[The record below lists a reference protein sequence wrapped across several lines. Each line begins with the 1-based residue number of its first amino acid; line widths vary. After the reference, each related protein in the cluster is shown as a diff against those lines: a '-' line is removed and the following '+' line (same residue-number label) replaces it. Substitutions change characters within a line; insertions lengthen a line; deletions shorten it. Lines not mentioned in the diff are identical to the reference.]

1 MNMQERAESI
11 TNVRGK
17 GTHCHVNDLLGW
29 RSWKRM
35 DFKTL
40 FFSKFWNES
49 FYGIFF
55 SVTPLPTVSVHIVIL
70 STIMLL
76 KDNHIFLLFLSLFF
90 CSFLFFFV
98 LFCSFLFF
106 FWSPCSFW
114 WHFFIFFLIWNILGF
129 TWSWKV
135 NVTLWKETTTTT
147 TTKLIF
153 IDIFIFQRIYE
164 S

>member
-55 SVTPLPTVSVHIVIL
+55 PWHPCLLFSSHSDIINNYVTKRQSHFFVVPVSV
-70 STIMLL
+70 
-76 KDNHIFLLFLSLFF
+76 
-90 CSFLFFFV
+90 FLFFFV
-98 LFCSFLFF
+98 LFLVAMQFLMAFF
-106 FWSPCSFW
+106 YF
-114 WHFFIFFLIWNILGF
+114 FFLIWNILGF

>member
-55 SVTPLPTVSVHIVIL
+55 PWHPCLLFSSHSDIINNYVTKRQSHFFVVPVSV
-70 STIMLL
+70 
-76 KDNHIFLLFLSLFF
+76 
-90 CSFLFFFV
+90 FLFFFV
-98 LFCSFLFF
+98 LFLVAMQFLMAFF
-106 FWSPCSFW
+106 NF
-114 WHFFIFFLIWNILGF
+114 FFLIWNILGF

-135 NVTLWKETTTTT
+135 NVTLWKEKTTTT

>member
-29 RSWKRM
+29 RSLERM

-55 SVTPLPTVSVHIVIL
+55 PWHPCLLFSSHSDIINNYVTKRQSHFFVVPVSV
-70 STIMLL
+70 
-76 KDNHIFLLFLSLFF
+76 
-90 CSFLFFFV
+90 FLFFFV
-98 LFCSFLFF
+98 LFLVAMQFLMAFFKFF
-106 FWSPCSFW
+106 FV
-114 WHFFIFFLIWNILGF
+114 IWNILGF

>member
-55 SVTPLPTVSVHIVIL
+55 PWHPCLLFSSHSDIINNYVTKRQSHFFVVPVSV
-70 STIMLL
+70 
-76 KDNHIFLLFLSLFF
+76 
-90 CSFLFFFV
+90 FLFFFV
-98 LFCSFLFF
+98 LFLVAMQFLMAFF
-106 FWSPCSFW
+106 N
-114 WHFFIFFLIWNILGF
+114 FFFFLIWNILGF

-147 TTKLIF
+147 TKLIF

>member
-55 SVTPLPTVSVHIVIL
+55 PWHPCLLFSSHSDIINNYVTKRQSHFFVVPVSV
-70 STIMLL
+70 
-76 KDNHIFLLFLSLFF
+76 
-90 CSFLFFFV
+90 FLFFFV
-98 LFCSFLFF
+98 LFLVAMQFLMAFF
-106 FWSPCSFW
+106 KF
-114 WHFFIFFLIWNILGF
+114 FFLIWNILGF

>member
-55 SVTPLPTVSVHIVIL
+55 PWHPCLLFSSHSDIINNYVTKRQSHFFVVPVSV
-70 STIMLL
+70 
-76 KDNHIFLLFLSLFF
+76 
-90 CSFLFFFV
+90 FLFFFV
-98 LFCSFLFF
+98 LFCSFFGRHAVFDGIFKIFF
-106 FWSPCSFW
+106 FNLKHSR
-114 WHFFIFFLIWNILGF
+114 IYM
-129 TWSWKV
+129 
-135 NVTLWKETTTTT
+135 
-147 TTKLIF
+147 KLESKRDPLKRNNNNK
-153 IDIFIFQRIYE
+153 IDIHRYLYFSTYLRVINK
-164 S
+164 

>member
-55 SVTPLPTVSVHIVIL
+55 PWHPCLLFSSHSDIINNYVTKRQSHFFVVPVSV
-70 STIMLL
+70 
-76 KDNHIFLLFLSLFF
+76 
-90 CSFLFFFV
+90 FLFFFV

-114 WHFFIFFLIWNILGF
+114 WHFLIFFFFNLKHSRIYM
-129 TWSWKV
+129 
-135 NVTLWKETTTTT
+135 
-147 TTKLIF
+147 KLESKRDPLKRNNNNNNNK
-153 IDIFIFQRIYE
+153 IDIHRYLYFSTYLRVINK
-164 S
+164 

>member
-55 SVTPLPTVSVHIVIL
+55 PWHPCLLFSSHSDIINNYVTKRQSHFFVVPVSV
-70 STIMLL
+70 
-76 KDNHIFLLFLSLFF
+76 
-90 CSFLFFFV
+90 FLFFFV
-98 LFCSFLFF
+98 LFLVAMQFLMAFFKFF
-106 FWSPCSFW
+106 FV
-114 WHFFIFFLIWNILGF
+114 IWNILGF

-147 TTKLIF
+147 TTTKLIF
-153 IDIFIFQRIYE
+153 IDILIFQRIYE

>member
-55 SVTPLPTVSVHIVIL
+55 PWHPCLLFSSHSDIINNYVTKRQSHFFVVLVSV
-70 STIMLL
+70 
-76 KDNHIFLLFLSLFF
+76 
-90 CSFLFFFV
+90 FLFFFV
-98 LFCSFLFF
+98 LFLVAMQFLMAFF
-106 FWSPCSFW
+106 KF
-114 WHFFIFFLIWNILGF
+114 FFLIWSILGF
-129 TWSWKV
+129 TWNWKV

>member
-55 SVTPLPTVSVHIVIL
+55 PWHPCLLFSSHSDIINNYVTKRQSHFFVVPVSV
-70 STIMLL
+70 
-76 KDNHIFLLFLSLFF
+76 
-90 CSFLFFFV
+90 FLFFFV
-98 LFCSFLFF
+98 LFLVAMQFLMAFF
-106 FWSPCSFW
+106 NF
-114 WHFFIFFLIWNILGF
+114 FFLIWNILGF

-135 NVTLWKETTTTT
+135 NVPFEKKQQQQQQNWYSSISLFFNVFTSHK
-147 TTKLIF
+147 
-153 IDIFIFQRIYE
+153 
-164 S
+164 

>member
-55 SVTPLPTVSVHIVIL
+55 PWHPCLLFSSHSDIINNYVTKRQSHFFVVPVSV
-70 STIMLL
+70 
-76 KDNHIFLLFLSLFF
+76 
-90 CSFLFFFV
+90 FLFFFV
-98 LFCSFLFF
+98 LFLVAMQFLMAFF
-106 FWSPCSFW
+106 NF
-114 WHFFIFFLIWNILGF
+114 FFLIWNILGF

-147 TTKLIF
+147 KLIF

>member
-55 SVTPLPTVSVHIVIL
+55 PWHPCLLFSSHSDIINNYVTKRQSHFFVVPVSV
-70 STIMLL
+70 
-76 KDNHIFLLFLSLFF
+76 
-90 CSFLFFFV
+90 FLFFFV
-98 LFCSFLFF
+98 LFCTFLFF

-114 WHFFIFFLIWNILGF
+114 WHFLIFFFNLKHSRIYM
-129 TWSWKV
+129 SWKV

-147 TTKLIF
+147 TNWYSSISLFFNVFTSHK
-153 IDIFIFQRIYE
+153 
-164 S
+164 